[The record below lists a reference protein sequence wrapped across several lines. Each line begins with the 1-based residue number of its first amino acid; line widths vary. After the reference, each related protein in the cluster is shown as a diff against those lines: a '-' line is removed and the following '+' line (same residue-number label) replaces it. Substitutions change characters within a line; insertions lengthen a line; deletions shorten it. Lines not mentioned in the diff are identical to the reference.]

1 MRDVTVMQ
9 PSSASPPV
17 RVSFS
22 LQLGRGRGCLLDD
35 PSTQSGSAARSQR
48 ACASQ
53 LQRMLGRTAM
63 PRTMRAAMA
72 PRIRP
77 CSVHRLRSSCRPVV
91 AAGQRRWLS
100 TEPRRPVSE
109 GVESVQGVELAY
121 SRCGS
126 GPAVLCIP
134 GAMGTASTDFEPQLQ
149 ALSASHT
156 VIAFDPRGYGR
167 SRPPARDFPDGFYE
181 RDARDGAELM
191 RALGLAEHG
200 YSVLGWSDGANS
212 AVHLAA
218 CFPDEVR
225 KLVVWGANTRLNQ
238 DDIDA
243 FNATRDVQSTWSKRQ
258 RETMSAV
265 YGLEGLQHMWSAACD
280 AWERIVVEGD
290 GNVCGAEAALVR
302 CPTFVLHGANDPMVY
317 PEHPRELVETIGPS
331 RFSRPGR

>member
-1 MRDVTVMQ
+1 
-9 PSSASPPV
+9 
-17 RVSFS
+17 
-22 LQLGRGRGCLLDD
+22 
-35 PSTQSGSAARSQR
+35 
-48 ACASQ
+48 
-53 LQRMLGRTAM
+53 MLGRTAM

-302 CPTFVLHGANDPMVY
+302 CPTFVLHGAKDPMVY

>member
-1 MRDVTVMQ
+1 MHAQRTK
-9 PSSASPPV
+9 SH
-17 RVSFS
+17 
-22 LQLGRGRGCLLDD
+22 
-35 PSTQSGSAARSQR
+35 AAAVHCQH
-48 ACASQ
+48 
-53 LQRMLGRTAM
+53 MLGPTAM
-63 PRTMRAAMA
+63 PRAMRAAMA

-77 CSVHRLRSSCRPVV
+77 CSVHQLRSSCRPV
-91 AAGQRRWLS
+91 AAGRWLS
-100 TEPRRPVSE
+100 TESRRPVIE
-109 GVESVQGVELAY
+109 GVESVRGVELAY

-134 GAMGTASTDFEPQLQ
+134 GAMGTASTDFEPQLR

-156 VIAFDPRGYGR
+156 VVAFDPRGYGR

-181 RDARDGAELM
+181 RDARDGAGLM

-218 CFPDEVR
+218 RFPDEVL
-225 KLVVWGANTRLNQ
+225 KLVVWGANTRYNQ

-243 FNATRDVQSTWSKRQ
+243 FNATRDVQSTWSERQ

-265 YGLEGLQHMWSAACD
+265 YGLEGLQNMWSAACD

-302 CPTFVLHGANDPMVY
+302 CPTFVLHGAKDPMVY
-317 PEHPRELVETIGPS
+317 PEHPRELVETIGPARVS
-331 RFSRPGR
+331 HPLRDDLLLSFVYRLVE